1 MKYTVDRINGD
12 QAVLESDSEERRTV
26 PVSLLPAGIRE
37 GSRIT
42 EENGVYTPD
51 IAEENNLRRQRFRA
65 QERLKKKCAAGKIT
79 PQKK

>member
-12 QAVLESDSEERRTV
+12 IAVLESDGEERRTV

-37 GSRIT
+37 GSRVIEEKGEYT
-42 EENGVYTPD
+42 LDIKEENT
-51 IAEENNLRRQRFRA
+51 LRRQRYRT
-65 QERLKKKCAAGKIT
+65 QEHLKKKCAAGKNT